1 MGISLVKRFSRGSLK
16 DGAGAHQRMTMES
29 EEPARHG
36 QRVHSR
42 IGLSE
47 IGLEKETVSV
57 LQLEKSIKGDGLSIK
72 E

>member
-1 MGISLVKRFSRGSLK
+1 
-16 DGAGAHQRMTMES
+16 MTMES